1 MDWANEEYVR
11 LYTRETAD
19 DLELS
24 WESLALWRSLLIR
37 FDRGGIIQI
46 KNGWTSVARLA
57 RMPLEIVRQCGPELV
72 RDGRLKM
79 TADGL
84 YAPNF
89 TEAQTTSKS
98 DKTRQRESR
107 ERRRAAAE
115 TSQASD
121 NTAPGHGVSRAVTPS
136 HAPSQNVTL
145 PLLCS
150 ADPLPPSAEASV
162 AASDRSPSASR
173 RRSIPADWKPSE
185 RERARAREL
194 GLNVEPVAAEFL
206 SYWLGDGRPKK
217 DWDQT
222 FRNRL
227 EQCSQMPAGRRSGG
241 LTPLEQ
247 QLERVRML
255 EAHEAEQKALP

>member
-1 MDWANEEYVR
+1 MDWSNEDYVR

-24 WESLALWRSLLIR
+24 WEALALWRALLIR
-37 FDRGGIIQI
+37 FDRAGLIPVR
-46 KNGWTSVARLA
+46 NGWDSVAKLV
-57 RMPLEIVRQCGPELV
+57 RMPRETVQQTGPELV
-72 RDGRLKM
+72 RDGRVRLI
-79 TADGL
+79 DGAV
-84 YAPNF
+84 YSPNF

-98 DKTRQRESR
+98 DKSRQKESR
-107 ERRRAAAE
+107 ERRRTSAGAAPQVVD
-115 TSQASD
+115 T
-121 NTAPGHGVSRAVTPS
+121 TLPGHDTSRVVTPS
-136 HAPSQNVTL
+136 HAASQNVTL

-150 ADPLPPSAEASV
+150 APVAPVAEASV
-162 AASDRSPSASR
+162 APRDRSPAAPR
-173 RRSIPADWKPSE
+173 RHSIPADWSPHE
-185 RERARAREL
+185 REKAQALEL
-194 GLNVEPVAAEFL
+194 GLNVEREAAEFK

-227 EQCSQMPAGRRSGG
+227 EQCSQRPANRRTNG

-255 EAHEAEQKALP
+255 EAQEAEQKALP